1 MGGVNSARGQDSSLC
16 EGAVVNSL
24 DAVDTGDEVVGRV
37 QVECGREEVNDG
49 EKQERDKHEET
60 DNERSNTHHGLACG
74 WNECALHRH
83 VGWLVLSH
91 AV

>member
-1 MGGVNSARGQDSSLC
+1 MVQYSSLC

-24 DAVDTGDEVVGRV
+24 DAVDVGEEVLVIV
-37 QVECGREEVNDG
+37 QVECGREEVNDR
-49 EKQERDKHEET
+49 EKQEKDKHEET
-60 DNERSNTHHGLACG
+60 DNERSNTHRG
-74 WNECALHRH
+74 WHEDGMTRAYRH

>member
-1 MGGVNSARGQDSSLC
+1 MLPWGNTPHCAKEQRLM
-16 EGAVVNSL
+16 SL
-24 DAVDTGDEVVGRV
+24 DAVDIGDEVLDRV

-49 EKQERDKHEET
+49 EKQDKHEET
-60 DNERSNTHHGLACG
+60 DNERSSTHHGWHEDGMTRAY
-74 WNECALHRH
+74 RH

>member
-1 MGGVNSARGQDSSLC
+1 MGHYSALRG
-16 EGAVVNSL
+16 GAAVISL
-24 DAVDTGDEVVGRV
+24 DAVDIGDAVLGRV

-49 EKQERDKHEET
+49 EKQEKDKHEET
-60 DNERSNTHHGLACG
+60 DNERSNTHHGWHGDGMTRAY
-74 WNECALHRH
+74 RH